1 MRIAVPI
8 RTVLK
13 CPFFTSSYAEDVLIP
28 KRFAISG
35 SSVECVGGRF
45 AEKVCNFL
53 YTIDPLIRDT
63 VEYRCW
69 RDVA

>member
-45 AEKVCNFL
+45 AENQ
-53 YTIDPLIRDT
+53 P
-63 VEYRCW
+63 
-69 RDVA
+69 